1 MMSNVRLRWLEEG
14 TRYFPEDLFIVDWSQ
29 CLELIELF
37 SDGATEGAHDVVDAV
52 EGLSCYDVS
61 HTFCDFRQRIWVQRR
76 CYVLV
81 ERQQLSDIVDE
92 VLERLETNWSSFIPS
107 CNLDRNV

>member
-1 MMSNVRLRWLEEG
+1 MMSNVRLRRWEEC

-37 SDGATEGAHDVVDAV
+37 SDGPTERAHDVVDAV
-52 EGLSCYDVS
+52 EGLSCYDVG
-61 HTFCDFRQRIWVQRR
+61 HTFRDFRQRIWVKRR

-81 ERQQLSDIVDE
+81 KRQQLSEVIDE
-92 VLERLETNWSSFIPS
+92 VLE
-107 CNLDRNV
+107 

>member
-1 MMSNVRLRWLEEG
+1 MVSNVRLRRCEER

-37 SDGATEGAHDVVDAV
+37 SDRATERAHDFVDAV

-61 HTFCDFRQRIWVQRR
+61 YTFCDLRQRFRVKRR

-81 ERQQLSDIVDE
+81 ER
-92 VLERLETNWSSFIPS
+92 
-107 CNLDRNV
+107 